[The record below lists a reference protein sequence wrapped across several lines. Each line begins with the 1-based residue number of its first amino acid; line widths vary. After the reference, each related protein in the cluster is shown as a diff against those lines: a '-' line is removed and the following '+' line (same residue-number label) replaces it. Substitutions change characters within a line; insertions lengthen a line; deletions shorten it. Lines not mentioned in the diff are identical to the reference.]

1 MIALEPLV
9 PFPEPLERPLRL
21 LPPGRAVPEPRHG
34 IPHAGPR
41 RRRRPEHVKV
51 FGLVLPP
58 LKLRRSY
65 TELAVDV
72 ADPILEAVDLFL
84 QTAETCVVP
93 FQRAPERRLD
103 VLLVLLVHRGVDAQ
117 QRVDFIT
124 SGYEPVHPG
133 PHPLHLFAQSV
144 DQRQQLASR
153 AGLCVESGRLP
164 DPPRLGGVLPQTLR
178 GLL

>member
-1 MIALEPLV
+1 VIALQPLV

-21 LPPGRAVPEPRHG
+21 LPPGRAVPEPRDG

-72 ADPILEAVDLFL
+72 ADLILEAVDLFL
-84 QTAETCVVP
+84 QTAETGVVP

-103 VLLVLLVHRGVDAQ
+103 VLLVLLVHRGVDAKQ
-117 QRVDFIT
+117 GVDLVPP
-124 SGYEPVHPG
+124 GHEPVHPG
-133 PHPLHLFAQSV
+133 PHPLHVVA
-144 DQRQQLASR
+144 
-153 AGLCVESGRLP
+153 
-164 DPPRLGGVLPQTLR
+164 
-178 GLL
+178 